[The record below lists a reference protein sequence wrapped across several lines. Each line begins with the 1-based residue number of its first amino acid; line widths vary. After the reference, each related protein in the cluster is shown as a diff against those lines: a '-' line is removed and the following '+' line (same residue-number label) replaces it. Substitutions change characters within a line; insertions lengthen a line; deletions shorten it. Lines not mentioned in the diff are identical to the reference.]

1 MRPEGPGRDRAR
13 RTGAIGAH
21 VVSLDQRLQAAVERE
36 RGHQEADLAGN
47 HRVGLQPA
55 WQPQLARRAG
65 IELCLRKVLVRDVKK
80 PRAVTVAP
88 DLLTADPGELV
99 DDPSIQILVE
109 VAGGDEPMHGYLER
123 AIRSGKHVVTANKV
137 VMAKHGP
144 ELLDL
149 AAERNVD
156 VYFEAAVG
164 GGIPLISTFRTDLQA
179 NRIERVSAVINGTT
193 NYVLGRMATNGLS
206 LAEAVREAQAA
217 GYAEADPSDDVGGFD
232 ATYKLAILGS
242 IAYEIKIRPDD
253 VYREGIENVEPVD
266 FRYARELGYAIKL
279 IAHTQR
285 HPGRVEARVHPAM
298 VALDH
303 PLAQVEGANNAVFV
317 EGDLVGQVLL
327 VGQGAGGRPTA
338 SAVVGDLID
347 LARSIRRGVQSR
359 PSFSFDDRIGVI
371 PMGEV
376 KTRAYYRVR
385 VDDRTGVL
393 AALGQVFAE
402 EGVSISSLIQK
413 DAWVDEQTAELVVTT
428 HPAPDASLQK
438 ARDRIA
444 QLPPVHAVS
453 SFLRVF

>member
-1 MRPEGPGRDRAR
+1 MAPA
-13 RTGAIGAH
+13 A
-21 VVSLDQRLQAAVERE
+21 SL
-36 RGHQEADLAGN
+36 N
-47 HRVGLQPA
+47 VGLIGLGTVGAQVA
-55 WQPQLARRAG
+55 ERMLTWQAQLARRAG
-65 IELCLRKVLVRDVKK
+65 IELCLRRVLVRNVKK
-80 PRAVTVAP
+80 PRAVAVASE
-88 DLLTADPGELV
+88 LLTADPEEVL
-99 DDPSIQILVE
+99 DDPDIQILVE
-109 VAGGDEPMHGYLER
+109 VAGGDEPMHSYLQR
-123 AIRSGKHVVTANKV
+123 AIRAGKHVVTANKV

-193 NYVLGRMATNGLS
+193 NYVLGRMASAGLS
-206 LAEAVREAQAA
+206 LEDAVREAQAA
-217 GYAEADPSDDVGGFD
+217 GFAEADPTDDIGGFD

-253 VYREGIENVEPVD
+253 VFREGIEGIEPVD

-279 IAHTQR
+279 IAHAQR

-298 VALDH
+298 VPLDH

-376 KTRAYYRVR
+376 KTRAYFRIR

-428 HPAPDASLQK
+428 HPAPDASLQR
-438 ARDRIA
+438 ARERIA
-444 QLPPVHAVS
+444 DLSPVHAVS

>member
-1 MRPEGPGRDRAR
+1 MAQSP
-13 RTGAIGAH
+13 
-21 VVSLDQRLQAAVERE
+21 L
-36 RGHQEADLAGN
+36 N
-47 HRVGLQPA
+47 VGLIGLGTVGAQVA
-55 WQPQLARRAG
+55 ERMLTWRTQLARRAG
-65 IELCLRKVLVRDVKK
+65 VDLCLRRVLVRDLNKRRSIEIE
-80 PRAVTVAP
+80 PE
-88 DLLTADPGELV
+88 LLTADPADLL
-99 DDPSIQILVE
+99 DDPAIHVLVE
-109 VAGGDEPMHGYLER
+109 VAGGDEPMRGYLER
-123 AIRSGKHVVTANKV
+123 AIRAGKHVVTANKV
-137 VMAKHGP
+137 VMAKHGL

-149 AAERNVD
+149 AAEKNVD

-179 NRIERVSAVINGTT
+179 NRIERLSAVINGTT
-193 NYVLGRMATNGLS
+193 NYVLGRMGAAGLS
-206 LAEAVREAQAA
+206 LADAVHEAQVA
-217 GYAEADPSDDVGGFD
+217 GFAEADPTDDVGGFD

-242 IAYEIKIRPDD
+242 IAYEIKVRPDD
-253 VYREGIENVEPVD
+253 IYREGIEAIEPVD

-285 HPGRVEARVHPAM
+285 HPGRIEARVHPAM
-298 VALDH
+298 VPLDH

-359 PSFSFDDRIGVI
+359 PSFSFDDRVAVI

-376 KTRAYYRVR
+376 MTRAYYRIR

-393 AALGQVFAE
+393 AAIGQVFAE
-402 EGVSISSLIQK
+402 ADVSISSFIQK
-413 DAWVDEQTAELVVTT
+413 DAWVQDQTAELVITT
-428 HPAPDASLQK
+428 HPARDASLQR
-438 ARDRIA
+438 ARERMA
-444 QLPPVHAVS
+444 KLEAVRAVS

>member
-1 MRPEGPGRDRAR
+1 MVA
-13 RTGAIGAH
+13 A
-21 VVSLDQRLQAAVERE
+21 SL
-36 RGHQEADLAGN
+36 N
-47 HRVGLQPA
+47 VGLIGLGTVGAQVA
-55 WQPQLARRAG
+55 ERMLTWSPQLARRAG
-65 IELCLRKVLVRDVKK
+65 IELCLRRVLVRDVKK
-80 PRAVTVAP
+80 PRAVSIAP
-88 DLLTADPGELV
+88 ELLT
-99 DDPSIQILVE
+99 DDPKELLDDPEIQIVVE
-109 VAGGDEPMHGYLER
+109 VAGGDAPMHSYLER
-123 AIRSGKHVVTANKV
+123 AIRAGKHVVTANKV

-193 NYVLGRMATNGLS
+193 NYVLGRMASAGLS
-206 LAEAVREAQAA
+206 LDGAVKEAQAA
-217 GYAEADPSDDVGGFD
+217 GFAEADPTDDVGGFD

-253 VYREGIENVEPVD
+253 IFREGIEAIEPVD

-298 VALDH
+298 VPLDH

-376 KTRAYYRVR
+376 KTRAYFRIR

-413 DAWVDEQTAELVVTT
+413 DAWVEEQTAELVVTT

-438 ARDRIA
+438 ARNRIA
-444 QLPPVHAVS
+444 ELSPVHAVS

>member
-1 MRPEGPGRDRAR
+1 MA
-13 RTGAIGAH
+13 
-21 VVSLDQRLQAAVERE
+21 VSSL
-36 RGHQEADLAGN
+36 N
-47 HRVGLQPA
+47 VGLIGLGTVGGQVA
-55 WQPQLARRAG
+55 ERLLTWQAQLARRAG
-65 IELCLRKVLVRDVKK
+65 IELCLRRVLVRDVNK
-80 PRAVTVAP
+80 PRSVAVP
-88 DLLTADPGELV
+88 PELLTADADELL
-99 DDPSIQILVE
+99 DDPTIQILVE
-109 VAGGDEPMHGYLER
+109 VAGGDEPMHSYLER
-123 AIRSGKHVVTANKV
+123 ALRAGKHVVTANKV
-137 VMAKHGP
+137 VMARHGP

-193 NYVLGRMATNGLS
+193 NYVLGRMATAGLS
-206 LAEAVREAQAA
+206 LDAAVKEAQAA
-217 GYAEADPSDDVGGFD
+217 GYAEADPTDDIGGFD

-253 VYREGIENVEPVD
+253 VFREGIEGIEPVD

-285 HPGRVEARVHPAM
+285 HPGKVEARVHPAM
-298 VALDH
+298 IALDH

-327 VGQGAGGRPTA
+327 VGLGAGGRPTA

-359 PSFSFDDRIGVI
+359 PSFGFDDRIGVI

-376 KTRAYYRVR
+376 RTRAYFRIR

-413 DAWVDEQTAELVVTT
+413 DAWVEEQTAELVVTT
-428 HPAPDASLQK
+428 HPAPDASLQR

-444 QLPPVHAVS
+444 ELSPVHAVS

>member
-1 MRPEGPGRDRAR
+1 
-13 RTGAIGAH
+13 
-21 VVSLDQRLQAAVERE
+21 L
-36 RGHQEADLAGN
+36 N
-47 HRVGLQPA
+47 VGLIGLGTVGGQVA
-55 WQPQLARRAG
+55 DRMLTWSPQLARRAG
-65 IELCLRKVLVRDVKK
+65 IELCLRRVLVRDVKK
-80 PRAVTVAP
+80 PRAVSIAP
-88 DLLTADPGELV
+88 ELLT
-99 DDPSIQILVE
+99 DDPKELLDDPEIQIVVE
-109 VAGGDEPMHGYLER
+109 VAGGDTPMHSYLER
-123 AIRSGKHVVTANKV
+123 AIRAGKHVVTANKV

-164 GGIPLISTFRTDLQA
+164 GGIPLISAFRTDLQA

-193 NYVLGRMATNGLS
+193 NYVLGRMASAGLT
-206 LAEAVREAQAA
+206 LDGAVKEAQAA
-217 GYAEADPSDDVGGFD
+217 GFAEADPTDDVGGFD
-232 ATYKLAILGS
+232 AAYKLAILGS

-253 VYREGIENVEPVD
+253 VFREGIEAIEPVD

-298 VALDH
+298 IPLDH

-317 EGDLVGQVLL
+317 EGDLVGHVLL

-376 KTRAYYRVR
+376 KTRAYYRIR

-402 EGVSISSLIQK
+402 EGVSISSLIHK
-413 DAWVDEQTAELVVTT
+413 DAWVEEQTAELVVTT

-444 QLPPVHAVS
+444 ELSPVHAVS

>member
-1 MRPEGPGRDRAR
+1 MTSG
-13 RTGAIGAH
+13 
-21 VVSLDQRLQAAVERE
+21 SL
-36 RGHQEADLAGN
+36 N
-47 HRVGLQPA
+47 VGLIGLGTVGGQVA
-55 WQPQLARRAG
+55 DRLLTWQPQLARRAG
-65 IELCLRKVLVRDVKK
+65 IELCLKRVLVRDVNK
-80 PRAVTVAP
+80 PRAVTVP
-88 DLLTADPGELV
+88 NELLTADPNELL

-193 NYVLGRMATNGLS
+193 NYVLGRMAANGLS
-206 LAEAVREAQAA
+206 LDEAVREAQAA
-217 GYAEADPSDDVGGFD
+217 GFAEADPTDDVGGFD

-242 IAYEIKIRPDD
+242 IAYEIKIRPGD
-253 VYREGIENVEPVD
+253 VYREGIEKVEPVD

>member
-1 MRPEGPGRDRAR
+1 MA
-13 RTGAIGAH
+13 AS
-21 VVSLDQRLQAAVERE
+21 SL
-36 RGHQEADLAGN
+36 N
-47 HRVGLQPA
+47 VGLIGLGTVGGQVA
-55 WQPQLARRAG
+55 ERLLTWQAQLARRAG
-65 IELCLRKVLVRDVKK
+65 IELCLRRVLVRDVKK
-80 PRAVTVAP
+80 PRAMPVAP
-88 DLLTADPGELV
+88 ELLTADPQELL
-99 DDPSIQILVE
+99 DDPAIQILVE
-109 VAGGDEPMHGYLER
+109 VAGGDEPMHSYLEQ

-193 NYVLGRMATNGLS
+193 NYVLGRMASAGLS
-206 LAEAVREAQAA
+206 LDDAVREAQEA
-217 GYAEADPSDDVGGFD
+217 GFAEADPTDDIGGFD

-253 VYREGIENVEPVD
+253 VFREGIEGIEPVD

-298 VALDH
+298 VSLDH

-376 KTRAYYRVR
+376 RTRAYFRIR

-413 DAWVDEQTAELVVTT
+413 DAWVEEQTAELVVTT

-438 ARDRIA
+438 ARERIA
-444 QLPPVHAVS
+444 ELSPVHAVS

>member
-1 MRPEGPGRDRAR
+1 MA
-13 RTGAIGAH
+13 TG
-21 VVSLDQRLQAAVERE
+21 SL
-36 RGHQEADLAGN
+36 N
-47 HRVGLQPA
+47 VGLIGLGTVGGQVA
-55 WQPQLARRAG
+55 DRMLTWSPQLARRAG
-65 IELCLRKVLVRDVKK
+65 IELCLRRVLVRDVKK
-80 PRAVTVAP
+80 PRAVSIAP
-88 DLLTADPGELV
+88 ELLT
-99 DDPSIQILVE
+99 DDPKELLDDPEIQIVVE
-109 VAGGDEPMHGYLER
+109 VAGGDTPMHSYLER
-123 AIRSGKHVVTANKV
+123 AIRAGKHVVTANKV

-156 VYFEAAVG
+156 LYFEAAVG
-164 GGIPLISTFRTDLQA
+164 GGIPLISAFRTDLQA

-193 NYVLGRMATNGLS
+193 NYVLGRMASAGLT
-206 LAEAVREAQAA
+206 LDDAVKEAQAA
-217 GYAEADPSDDVGGFD
+217 GFAEADPTDDVGGFD
-232 ATYKLAILGS
+232 AAYKLAILGS

-253 VYREGIENVEPVD
+253 VFREGIEAIEPVD

-298 VALDH
+298 IPLDH

-376 KTRAYYRVR
+376 KTRAYYRIR

-444 QLPPVHAVS
+444 ELSPVHAVS

>member
-1 MRPEGPGRDRAR
+1 MTPN
-13 RTGAIGAH
+13 
-21 VVSLDQRLQAAVERE
+21 SL
-36 RGHQEADLAGN
+36 N
-47 HRVGLQPA
+47 VGLIGLGTVGGQVA
-55 WQPQLARRAG
+55 ERLLTWQPQLARRAG
-65 IELCLRKVLVRDVKK
+65 IELCLRRVLVRDIKK
-80 PRAVTVAP
+80 PRAVAVAP
-88 DLLTADPGELV
+88 ELLTADPQQLL
-99 DDPSIQILVE
+99 DDPAIQILVE
-109 VAGGDEPMHGYLER
+109 VAGGDEPMHSYLER
-123 AIRSGKHVVTANKV
+123 AIQSGKHVVTANKV
-137 VMAKHGP
+137 VMARHGP

-193 NYVLGRMATNGLS
+193 NYVLGRMASAGLS
-206 LAEAVREAQAA
+206 LSDAVREAQAA
-217 GYAEADPSDDVGGFD
+217 GFAEADPTDDVGGFD

-253 VYREGIENVEPVD
+253 VFREGIEGIEPVD

-298 VALDH
+298 VPLDH

-376 KTRAYYRVR
+376 RTRAYYRVR

-413 DAWVDEQTAELVVTT
+413 DAWVEEQTAELVVTT
-428 HPAPDASLQK
+428 HPAPDASLQR

-444 QLPPVHAVS
+444 TLSPVHAVS

>member
-1 MRPEGPGRDRAR
+1 MAQTP
-13 RTGAIGAH
+13 
-21 VVSLDQRLQAAVERE
+21 L
-36 RGHQEADLAGN
+36 N
-47 HRVGLQPA
+47 VGLIGLGTVGAQVA
-55 WQPQLARRAG
+55 ERMLKWAPQLSRRAG
-65 IELCLRKVLVRDVKK
+65 VELRLSRVLVRDVAK
-80 PRAVTVAP
+80 RRSVDVDAS
-88 DLLTADPGELV
+88 LLTADPAELLENPAIDV
-99 DDPSIQILVE
+99 IVE
-109 VAGGDEPMHGYLER
+109 VAGGDEPMRGYLER
-123 AIRSGKHVVTANKV
+123 AISAGKHVVTANKV
-137 VMAKHGP
+137 VMARHGP
-144 ELLDL
+144 ELLDA

-193 NYVLGRMATNGLS
+193 NYVLGRMADAGLS
-206 LAEAVREAQAA
+206 LAEAVAEAQAA
-217 GYAEADPSDDVGGFD
+217 GYAEADPTDDVGGFD

-242 IAYEIKIRPDD
+242 IAYEIKVRPDEI
-253 VYREGIENVEPVD
+253 YREGIEGVEPVD

-285 HPGRVEARVHPAM
+285 HPGRIEARVHPAL
-298 VALDH
+298 VPLDH
-303 PLAQVEGANNAVFV
+303 PLARVEGAQNAVFV

-359 PSFSFDDRIGVI
+359 PSFSFDDRIGVV

-376 KTRAYYRVR
+376 VTRAYYRIR

-393 AALGQVFAE
+393 AAIGEVFAE
-402 EGVSISSLIQK
+402 EGVSISSFIQK
-413 DAWVDEQTAELVVTT
+413 DAWSQDQTAEMVVTT
-428 HPAPDASLQK
+428 HPSPDASLRR
-438 ARDRIA
+438 ARTRMEE
-444 QLPPVHAVS
+444 LEPVKAVS

>member
-1 MRPEGPGRDRAR
+1 MAS
-13 RTGAIGAH
+13 A
-21 VVSLDQRLQAAVERE
+21 SL
-36 RGHQEADLAGN
+36 N
-47 HRVGLQPA
+47 VGLIGLGTVGGQVA
-55 WQPQLARRAG
+55 DRLLTWQPQLARRAG
-65 IELCLRKVLVRDVKK
+65 IELCLRRVLVRDVKK

-88 DLLTADPGELV
+88 DLLTADPDELV

-109 VAGGDEPMHGYLER
+109 VAGGDEPMRGYLER
-123 AIRSGKHVVTANKV
+123 AIRVGKHVVTANKV

-144 ELLDL
+144 ELLAL

-193 NYVLGRMATNGLS
+193 NYVLGRMATSGLS
-206 LAEAVREAQAA
+206 LEEAVREAQAA
-217 GYAEADPSDDVGGFD
+217 GFAEADPTDDVGGFD

-253 VYREGIENVEPVD
+253 VYREGIEHVQPVD

-298 VALDH
+298 VPLDH

-444 QLPPVHAVS
+444 KLPPVHAVS

>member
-1 MRPEGPGRDRAR
+1 MTPA
-13 RTGAIGAH
+13 
-21 VVSLDQRLQAAVERE
+21 SL
-36 RGHQEADLAGN
+36 N
-47 HRVGLQPA
+47 VGLIGLGTVGSQVA
-55 WQPQLARRAG
+55 ERMLTWQPQLSRRAG
-65 IELCLRKVLVRDVKK
+65 MDLCLRRVLVRHVDK
-80 PRAVTVAP
+80 PRPVEISR
-88 DLLTADPGELV
+88 DLLTDDPGLLL
-99 DDPSIQILVE
+99 DDRSIDVIIE
-109 VAGGDEPMHGYLER
+109 VAGGDEPMHAYLHR
-123 AIRSGKHVVTANKV
+123 AIAAGKHVVTANKV
-137 VMAKHGP
+137 LMANHGP
-144 ELLDL
+144 ELLNL

-193 NYVLGRMATNGLS
+193 NYVLGRMA
-206 LAEAVREAQAA
+206 AEQLPLEYAVHEAQVA
-217 GYAEADPSDDVGGFD
+217 GYAEADPTDDVEGFD
-232 ATYKLAILGS
+232 AAYKLAILGS
-242 IAYEIKIRPDD
+242 IAYEITVHPRDI
-253 VYREGIENVEPVD
+253 YREGIGGIDPVD

-298 VALDH
+298 VPLDH

-347 LARSIRRGVQSR
+347 VARGIRRGVQSR

-376 KTRAYYRVR
+376 VTRAYYRIKA
-385 VDDRTGVL
+385 DDRTGVL
-393 AALGQVFAE
+393 AAIGHVFADA
-402 EGVSISSLIQK
+402 GVSISSFIQK
-413 DAWVDEQTAELVVTT
+413 DASIQDRTAEIVITT
-428 HPAPDASLQK
+428 HPSSDAQLQK
-438 ARDRIA
+438 AREGIA
-444 QLPPVHAVS
+444 GLEPVREVS